1 MEQPSNKLV
10 QIAFNSVKEP
20 IVLIEMDGFRV
31 VASNQQYTERL
42 QARNPAFP
50 LKDVTGFS
58 LLELAAMAGMSEA
71 EQAPYTQFIAEMIR
85 NRQPVHRVEREWVGG
100 KLKVYSSTLYPI
112 EENGRIVYASYIA
125 RDVTELEQL
134 NHSLQAVNRQM
145 TELAKVASHDLKS
158 PLLNIRSL
166 IDLMLECELVDE
178 ARLLLDKIA
187 LSADRMEETV
197 RDLNEVLIST
207 SQDADATTISLEQ
220 EARRTTD
227 SIHQQVQDAQAI
239 IHFDFSLCPQLSFSL
254 VRFRSI
260 LQNLLTNSLKYRSPD
275 RPLEIVIRSEVMD
288 NQAVLMVKD
297 NGIGIDLSTH
307 RKKMF
312 GLFQRFH
319 KDTEGSGVGLYLAN
333 RFVTEQGGRIE
344 VESAPGE
351 GAEFKVFFG
360 FKSLAN
366 V

>member
-1 MEQPSNKLV
+1 MEEPLNKLV

-42 QARNPAFP
+42 QARNASFP

-58 LLELAAMAGMSEA
+58 LLDLAAMAGMTEE
-71 EQAPYTQFIAEMIR
+71 EQVPYTQFITEMIKT
-85 NRQPVHRVEREWVGG
+85 RQPVHRIEREWVGG

-112 EENGRIVYASYIA
+112 EENGRIIYASYLA
-125 RDVTELEQL
+125 RDITELEQL
-134 NHSLQAVNRQM
+134 NNSLQAVNKQM
-145 TELAKVASHDLKS
+145 TEMAKVASHDLKS

-166 IDLMLECELVDE
+166 IGFIQECELDDE
-178 ARLLLDKIA
+178 ASLLMEKIA
-187 LSADRMEETV
+187 ISADRMEETV
-197 RDLNEVLIST
+197 NALSEVLIST
-207 SQDADATTISLEQ
+207 SQDADAIGIDVAQEVSRTLDSVHLQVLE
-220 EARRTTD
+220 AKA
-227 SIHQQVQDAQAI
+227 QVRL
-239 IHFDFSLCPQLSFSL
+239 DFTSCPQLYFSS

-260 LQNLLTNSLKYRSPD
+260 VQNLLTNSLKYRHPE
-275 RPLEIVIRSEVMD
+275 RNLEIELQTTVREG
-288 NQAVLMVKD
+288 QAVLIHKD
-297 NGIGIDLSTH
+297 NGRGMDLSVH
-307 RKKMF
+307 GGKLF

-319 KDTEGSGVGLYLAN
+319 KDIEGSGIGLYLAN

-344 VESAPGE
+344 VNSTPNE
-351 GAEFKVFFG
+351 GAEFRVFFG